1 MIFNFKDFFFLF
13 ICNPERVKKKK
24 KVAINT
30 PHNTIIQPSTEFLG
44 AKQTLPPHYKLSTSR
59 TPPIILQDPAIFSR

>member
-1 MIFNFKDFFFLF
+1 MIFNFKDFFVHLQS
-13 ICNPERVKKKK
+13 ERVWKKKK

-30 PHNTIIQPSTEFLG
+30 PHNTIIQPSTDFLG
-44 AKQTLPPHYKLSTSR
+44 AKRTLPPHYKLSTSR